1 MKKLSFF
8 LLTLF
13 SIFTFVSCEEVLPE
27 LYGDIYGIV
36 YDKKTSEPIRGA
48 EVVLSPGNKT
58 TVTGFNG
65 QYEFK
70 DLDPKQYELQVSA
83 AGYNTNSRQVTAIAG
98 ESVTCDITLS
108 AIESVVGI
116 SLDNNNFNF
125 GSTHT
130 EQTLV
135 IKNTG
140 NSGAVSW
147 EITGIDVTW
156 LKASPMSGT
165 IAQDKEVAVKLTVD
179 RNKLAADEASTTFLV
194 NAAGGSQS
202 VRVNINKPT
211 VTGIKGTVKDAD
223 DAHLIKDCLV
233 KIATISEQKTT
244 GEDGTFKFTALTAGE
259 YTLTF
264 EKSGYQKKTQTIA
277 ISTGELKDIDVIL
290 KPLTPFSVSEEVIDF
305 ASDKTEIQFSL
316 INNSDTETSFTIND
330 IPEWLT
336 ISHEQG
342 RMDAASEKIITAIL
356 DRKEV
361 NKGTYSHKIR
371 ISYQG
376 RTQGDILL
384 EVKFKKVETAVDCD
398 VWDGKIA
405 KDFAGGDGSKYEPY
419 IIKTGGQLLL
429 MKKYSDKYFKLAG
442 NIDLNNRNW
451 LPIETFKGILDGC
464 GYTIYNLKIDR
475 EELSYRGL
483 IGTLSGG
490 TIKNLNIKGVNIKGD
505 NAGAVVGMVDYN
517 YNNPSTI
524 SGCHVTLTDGSVI
537 RGKNVGGIVGY
548 YSNNSYLNCYI
559 ENCTVESENNNVAI
573 NGTYAGGIIG
583 WGDLGYDSN
592 ASIKNCRVYCNID
605 GESSVGGIAGYMEG
619 VIENCEYK
627 GKISGTER
635 VGGICGETNTGNG
648 GMKIKACKAEANIE
662 GDNYIGAL
670 CGYMSGG
677 TIIASYNV
685 GTITAAAGAEYIGG
699 FYGARLTHYNVNIL
713 FCYST
718 TTCNHSNFSPK
729 NGASNSY
736 SIYDTENIAQD
747 MEDDYSDYADYWNF
761 NNTWTWKGTKNGTSI
776 QVKCPRLYWE
786 E

>member
-8 LLTLF
+8 LLTLL

-140 NSGAVSW
+140 NSGTVNW

-156 LKASPMSGT
+156 LKVSPMSGT

-305 ASDKTEIQFSL
+305 ADDKTEIQFSL

-342 RMDAASEKIITAIL
+342 RLNATSEKIITAIL

-361 NKGTYSHKIR
+361 SNGTYSHKIR

-398 VWDGKIA
+398 VWDGKKA

-429 MKKYSDKYFKLAG
+429 MKDYADKYFKLAG
-442 NIDLNNRNW
+442 NIDLNNKNW
-451 LPIETFKGILDGC
+451 LPIETFSGVLDGC
-464 GYTIYNLKIDR
+464 GYTIYNLNIDR

-483 IGTLSGG
+483 IGTLNGG
-490 TIKNLNIKGVNIKGD
+490 TIKNLNVKGVKIKGN
-505 NAGAVVGMVDYN
+505 NAGAIAGSIARGSN
-517 YNNPSTI
+517 ATI
-524 SGCHVTLTDGSVI
+524 SGCHVTLTDGSVL
-537 RGKNVGGIVGY
+537 RGTNVGGIVGTY
-548 YSNNSYLNCYI
+548 NKNIYWTGGGSFI
-559 ENCTVESENNNVAI
+559 EDCTVESENNNVAI
-573 NGTYAGGIIG
+573 NGT
-583 WGDLGYDSN
+583 N
-592 ASIKNCRVYCNID
+592 A
-605 GESSVGGIAGYMEG
+605 GGIAGEAYSFNIKNCHVYCNVNGESYIG
-619 VIENCEYK
+619 GITGYYGTIVNCEYK
-627 GKISGTER
+627 GKISGTEN
-635 VGGICGETNTGNG
+635 VGGICGRGAS
-648 GMKIKACKAEANIE
+648 IIACKAEADIE
-662 GDNYIGAL
+662 GNNYIGGL
-670 CGYMSGG
+670 CGYNYYED
-677 TIIASYNV
+677 IIASYSV
-685 GTITAAAGAEYIGG
+685 GTITAAAGAVYIGG
-699 FYGARLTHYNVNIL
+699 IAGYSYNDKDII
-713 FCYST
+713 FCYSA
-718 TTCNHSNFSPK
+718 TTCNHSKFVPVEGN
-729 NGASNSY
+729 SNY
-736 SIYDTENIAQD
+736 SVYDTENIAQD

-761 NNTWTWKGTKNGTSI
+761 ENTWSWKGKVNGTSK